1 MRSEQNSSFSNNLTD
16 IDAWGRGKKD
26 VDILELVRQEKDQF
40 GFRVFFKSW
49 ALNLGFHIG

>member
-26 VDILELVRQEKDQF
+26 MDILELVRQEKDQF